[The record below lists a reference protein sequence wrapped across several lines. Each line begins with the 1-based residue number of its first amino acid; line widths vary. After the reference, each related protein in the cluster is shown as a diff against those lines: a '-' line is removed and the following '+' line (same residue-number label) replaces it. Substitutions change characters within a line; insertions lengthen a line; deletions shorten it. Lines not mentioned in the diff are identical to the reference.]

1 MSTTDNIK
9 AVYFLGIGGIGMS
22 ALARYYHALGYPV
35 AGYDKTPSPLLEG
48 LEVLGI
54 DVVYDDAVA
63 AIPSSISNLAQEEV
77 LWVYTP
83 AIPKNHAQFIWLQE
97 QGASLLKRAA
107 VLGHITRGRQTLA
120 VAGTHGKTT
129 TSTLLAHLLIEG
141 EVDCTAFLG
150 GISSNYGVNYIQAK
164 NVETAPVVVEA
175 DEFDRSFLQLQPNK
189 AIVTSVDA
197 DHLDIYGEEDEFRKG
212 FEAFAAL
219 LPVDGWLVQKLG
231 LNLSSSA
238 KNKTYSVSGN
248 SDYLAENVRVAEG
261 TYSFDLVTPDL
272 KIENLRLGLPGRHNM
287 ENAVA
292 ASAIAMSV
300 GVSPE
305 NLRKGLASF
314 KGVKR
319 RFETIVKK
327 EGQVYIDDYA
337 HHPEE
342 LKACILSVKELY
354 PKQKITGI
362 FQPHL
367 FTRTRDFMEGFAESL
382 SLLDACIL
390 MPIYPAR
397 ELPIE
402 GVSSDVLLAKIRCA
416 FKMMLEPAAVV
427 EYIAKEK
434 PSLVLTL
441 GAGDIDRIVPKLKEV
456 LA

>member
-48 LEVLGI
+48 LEALGI

-63 AIPSSISNLAQEEV
+63 AIPSSISTLAQEEV

-83 AIPKNHAQFIWLQE
+83 AIPKDHAQFVWLQE

-141 EVDCTAFLG
+141 GVDCTAFLG

-197 DHLDIYGEEDEFRKG
+197 DHLDIYGAEDEFRKG

-248 SDYLAENVRVAEG
+248 SDYYAENVRVAEG
-261 TYSFDLVTPDL
+261 TYWFDLVTPDL